1 MHGIGVLYYP
11 NGTVAYTGEWKDDE
25 FDGNGTVYND
35 QQVKLHGTFDFT
47 DFNKLDEEWIKYE
60 GELKH
65 DAKEGI
71 GKLYLT
77 NG

>member
-1 MHGIGVLYYP
+1 VVTESP
-11 NGTVAYTGEWKDDE
+11 
-25 FDGNGTVYND
+25 FDY
-35 QQVKLHGTFDFT
+35 K

-60 GELKH
+60 GELNK

-71 GKLYLT
+71 GRLTLT